1 MGRSSTTKRGSL
13 PRPTV
18 RADDPHLTRFAGAI
32 PFIRFCE
39 SQGVAKALREVVGLS
54 PERRRHAPHR
64 VLFAFLVASVLGF
77 GRLAHLDWCKGDAV
91 LLKVLRFSSWPVR
104 KVFSTALAGV
114 TDAGLATLS
123 RLVTRLGLLG
133 LSKAPSVVID
143 FDGTAIVAYGE
154 QEGATFGYCG
164 KGRNRRRH
172 HPLVASVAET
182 RAVVLA
188 KYRDGSG
195 IDATEA
201 IEFFREAVRR
211 VREGV
216 GPKDV
221 LLRADSGFWSKQ
233 MGDWLLG
240 EKLPFAFALP
250 LSPGVK
256 LVAWKAGFQRVDDC
270 DDDVEIAELP
280 GALVGLDAK
289 LRVVLVRRRLHDPSA
304 PPAGKKLEQD
314 PLHRYQAIVTSLDTD
329 AVGVWRFYNGRGDA
343 ERVFKVGKHALALG
357 NLVGSS
363 LRANSAAFLLRLL
376 AFNLDLAF
384 QREADRAA
392 ATAGRKVEPLGLAA
406 RQPRL
411 YHLAGRLLRAAD
423 RWILRLPKA
432 HQVARLWDYYA
443 AAIPG

>member
-18 RADDPHLTRFAGAI
+18 RADDPRLTRFAGAI

-39 SQGVAKALREVVGLS
+39 SQGVVRELREVVGLS
-54 PERRRHAPHR
+54 PARRRHAPHR

-91 LLKVLRFSSWPVR
+91 LLKFLRFSSWPVR
-104 KVFSTALAGV
+104 KVFSAALAGV
-114 TDAGLATLS
+114 TEAGLATLS
-123 RLVTRLGLLG
+123 RLVTRIGVQGVSHASEIVL
-133 LSKAPSVVID
+133 D
-143 FDGTAIVAYGE
+143 FDGTAILAYGE
-154 QEGATFGYCG
+154 QEGAAFGYCG

-201 IEFFREAVRR
+201 IGFFEDAVSR
-211 VREGV
+211 VRAALGSR
-216 GPKDV
+216 DI
-221 LLRADSGFWSKQ
+221 LLRADSGFWSKR
-233 MGDWLLG
+233 MGDWLLA

-250 LSPGVK
+250 LSSGVK
-256 LVAWKAGFQRVDDC
+256 LVAWKARFRRVDAC
-270 DDDVEIAELP
+270 DEDVEIAELP
-280 GALVGLDAK
+280 GALVSLDAR

-314 PLHRYQAIVTSLDTD
+314 PLHRYQAIVTSLETDT
-329 AVGVWRFYNGRGDA
+329 VGVWRFYNGRGDA

-363 LRANSAAFLLRLL
+363 LRANAVAFLLRLL

-384 QREADRAA
+384 EREAHRAA
-392 ATAGRKVEPLGLAA
+392 VAAGRKVEPLGLIA

-411 YHLAGRLLRAAD
+411 FHLAGRLLRAAD
-423 RWILRLPKA
+423 AWILRLPKV
-432 HQVARLWDYYA
+432 HQVARLWHYYVA
-443 AAIPG
+443 AAPG